1 MDDDQNAPKRIHAH
15 GHKPALTLGVRVL
28 NRESGWIA
36 ECLCGVR
43 EANPVFGEVRL
54 RPRWIEFD
62 PHLLI
67 MHIQCILSSLTVR
80 GQVIRYNRR
89 PMTAIG
95 KIA

>member
-43 EANPVFGEVRL
+43 EANPVFG
-54 RPRWIEFD
+54 
-62 PHLLI
+62 
-67 MHIQCILSSLTVR
+67 
-80 GQVIRYNRR
+80 
-89 PMTAIG
+89 
-95 KIA
+95 